1 MRDKISVQISED
13 SPAFS
18 ESEALDNK
26 AKTSL
31 RERSM
36 NSDNDYPGV
45 QR

>member
-1 MRDKISVQISED
+1 MRDKIPVRITED
-13 SPAFS
+13 TPAFS

-31 RERSM
+31 RERAM

-45 QR
+45 EG